1 MIPLAPN
8 FTKKEEICPVDNT
21 KKKLFEHKI
30 TLGKDIN
37 GNLLRKSFYS
47 NKSKTDA
54 RRKAEKYK
62 AQYELELLCGGEPVK
77 PKVLFKDWAPKC
89 LELYKKPYVK
99 GSTYN
104 GTYLTPVTKH
114 LIPYFGNLPISEIRP
129 IQIQEYINQMS
140 KKYAPETVKKDF
152 TILSFILQ
160 HAVENG
166 LCQANPALR
175 SIRIPKIE
183 RVDRMAY
190 TQEEYDKAYAFAKD
204 HPDGLP
210 IMLMMETG
218 ISRSELL
225 GLRWEDIDTK
235 NKVLHIRQG
244 LVAYQDLEEKTW
256 VIEADGLKNDYR
268 RRDIPLTDD
277 DLIEHLKKK
286 PRTIYVKYKGAS
298 CEEAV
303 KPEFVFHSP
312 EGLPYQPNNWSN
324 RVFFP
329 FMRDLLKAHPEL
341 PSLSPH
347 ELRHTR
353 ATLWI
358 AQGIDPYMVA
368 RLLGH
373 SDVKMLAK
381 VYDHTTVDTLREAI
395 TSTKKK
401 KEVG

>member
-1 MIPLAPN
+1 MA
-8 FTKKEEICPVDNT
+8 ET
-21 KKKLFEHKI
+21 KKKRYEHKI

-47 NKSKTDA
+47 IKSKADA
-54 RRKAEKYK
+54 KRKAEKFK
-62 AQYELELLCGGEPVK
+62 AQYELNLLCGGEPIR
-77 PKVLFKDWAPKC
+77 PRVLFQDWAPKC

-104 GTYLTPVTKH
+104 GTYLTPVQKH
-114 LIPYFGNLPISEIRP
+114 LIPYFGRMAVDEIKP
-129 IQIQEYINQMS
+129 IQIQEYVNQQA

-166 LCQANPALR
+166 LCQRNPALH
-175 SIRIPKIE
+175 SIRIPRVE
-183 RVDRMAY
+183 RSDKTAY
-190 TQEEYDKAYAFAKD
+190 TQEEYDTAYEFAKT

-210 IMLMMETG
+210 IMLMLETG

-225 GLRWEDIDTK
+225 GLRWEDVDTE
-235 NKVLHIRQG
+235 NRVLHIRQG

-256 VIEADGLKNDYR
+256 VMEASGLKNAYR
-268 RRDIPLTDD
+268 RRDVPL
-277 DLIEHLKKK
+277 
-286 PRTIYVKYKGAS
+286 V
-298 CEEAV
+298 EEALIARLKTAPRKIWV
-303 KPEFVFHSP
+303 KRRGDAAPSEVEPDYIFHSP

-329 FMRDLLKAHPEL
+329 FMRDLHQAHPEL
-341 PSLSPH
+341 PSLTPH

-358 AQGIDPYMVA
+358 AQGISPLMVA

-373 SDVKMLAK
+373 CDVKMLAK

-395 TSTKKK
+395 TSAKKSDQ
-401 KEVG
+401 G

>member
-1 MIPLAPN
+1 MS
-8 FTKKEEICPVDNT
+8 DT
-21 KKKLFEHKI
+21 KKKRYEHKI

-47 NKSKTDA
+47 TKSKADA
-54 RRKAEKYK
+54 KRKAEKFK
-62 AQYELELLCGGEPVK
+62 AQYELNLLCGGEPVR
-77 PKVLFKDWAPKC
+77 PKVLFRDWAPKC

-104 GTYLTPVTKH
+104 GTYLTPVQKH
-114 LIPYFGNLPISEIRP
+114 LIPYFGRMAVDEIKP
-129 IQIQEYINQMS
+129 IQIQEYVNQ
-140 KKYAPETVKKDF
+140 KAQKYAPETVKKDF

-166 LCQANPALR
+166 FCPVNPALK
-175 SIRIPKIE
+175 SIRIPRIE
-183 RVDRMAY
+183 RSDKTAY
-190 TQEEYDKAYAFAKD
+190 TQEEYDKAYEFAKT

-210 IMLMMETG
+210 IMLMLETG

-225 GLRWEDIDTK
+225 GLRWEDVDTE
-235 NKVLHIRQG
+235 NRVLHIRQG

-256 VIEADGLKNDYR
+256 VMEASGLKNAYR
-268 RRDIPLTDD
+268 RRDVPLVDD
-277 DLIEHLKKK
+277 ALIARLKTA
-286 PRTIYVKYKGAS
+286 PRKIWVKRRG
-298 CEEAV
+298 EAAPSAV
-303 KPEFVFHSP
+303 EPEYIFHSP

-329 FMRDLLKAHPEL
+329 FMRDLHQAYPEL
-341 PSLSPH
+341 PSLTPH

-358 AQGIDPYMVA
+358 AQGISPLMVA

-373 SDVKMLAK
+373 CDVKMLTK

-395 TSTKKK
+395 TSTKKN
-401 KEVG
+401 ETE

>member
-1 MIPLAPN
+1 MA
-8 FTKKEEICPVDNT
+8 DT
-21 KKKLFEHKI
+21 KKKRYEHKI
-30 TLGKDIN
+30 TLGKDVN

-47 NKSKTDA
+47 TKSKADA

-62 AQYELELLCGGEPVK
+62 AKYELELLCGGEPVR
-77 PKVLFKDWAPKC
+77 PRVLFRDWAPKC

-104 GTYLTPVTKH
+104 GTYLIPVQKH
-114 LIPYFGNLPISEIRP
+114 LIPYFGKMAVDEIKP
-129 IQIQEYINQMS
+129 IQIQEYVNQQA

-166 LCQANPALR
+166 LCSINPALK
-175 SIRIPKIE
+175 SIRIPRVE
-183 RVDRMAY
+183 RSDKTAY
-190 TQEEYDKAYAFAKD
+190 TQEEYEKVYEFAKT

-225 GLRWEDIDTK
+225 GLRWEDIDTE
-235 NKVLHIRQG
+235 NRVLHIRQG
-244 LVAYQDLEEKTW
+244 LVAYQDLEERTW
-256 VIEADGLKNDYR
+256 VTEVSGLKNAYR
-268 RRDIPLTDD
+268 RRDVPLVDET
-277 DLIEHLKKK
+277 LIDRLKGKTQKLWVKK
-286 PRTIYVKYKGAS
+286 RG
-298 CEEAV
+298 EAAPTLTE
-303 KPEFVFHSP
+303 PEYVFHSP

-329 FMRDLLKAHPEL
+329 FMRDLHKVHPEL
-341 PSLSPH
+341 PDLTPH

-358 AQGIDPYMVA
+358 AQGISPLMVA

-373 SDVKMLAK
+373 CDVKMLTK

-401 KEVG
+401 EAE